1 MSGQDEQTQVPGEHA
16 HTEVEH
22 AYTEGEHAA
31 HIIGPRVYVV
41 ILLALLAGTALTVA
55 ASFVDLGAWRLTPTL
70 TISWNPVVALAIATS
85 KAVLVVLY
93 FMHVR
98 YSSKLTRLAIVA
110 GIFMFLTLILMTLS
124 DYVSRAWGN
133 W

>member
-1 MSGQDEQTQVPGEHA
+1 MSDHNQLA
-16 HTEVEH
+16 H
-22 AYTEGEHAA
+22 
-31 HIIGPRVYVV
+31 HIVGPRVYVV
-41 ILLALLAGTALTVA
+41 ILFALLAGTAITVW
-55 ASFVDLGAWRLTPTL
+55 ASFIDLGV
-70 TISWNPVVALAIATS
+70 WNPVIALAIATT

-98 YSSKLTRLAIVA
+98 YSSKLTMLTVGA
-110 GIFMFLTLILMTLS
+110 GIFMFLTLISLTLA

>member
-1 MSGQDEQTQVPGEHA
+1 MNEQN
-16 HTEVEH
+16 
-22 AYTEGEHAA
+22 EGAP

-41 ILLALLAGTALTVA
+41 ILFALLAGTALTVA
-55 ASFVDLGAWRLTPTL
+55 ASFVDLGAWHLTPTL

-98 YSSKLTRLAIVA
+98 YSSKLTWLAIVA
-110 GIFMFLTLILMTLS
+110 DIFMFLTLILMTLS

>member
-1 MSGQDEQTQVPGEHA
+1 
-16 HTEVEH
+16 
-22 AYTEGEHAA
+22 
-31 HIIGPRVYVV
+31 
-41 ILLALLAGTALTVA
+41 
-55 ASFVDLGAWRLTPTL
+55 
-70 TISWNPVVALAIATS
+70 VVALAIAS
-85 KAVLVVLY
+85 AKAVLVVLY

-124 DYVSRAWGN
+124 DYASRAWGN

>member
-1 MSGQDEQTQVPGEHA
+1 
-16 HTEVEH
+16 
-22 AYTEGEHAA
+22 
-31 HIIGPRVYVV
+31 
-41 ILLALLAGTALTVA
+41 VA
-55 ASFVDLGAWRLTPTL
+55 PARP
-70 TISWNPVVALAIATS
+70 

-98 YSSKLTRLAIVA
+98 YSSKLTRLAIAA

>member
-1 MSGQDEQTQVPGEHA
+1 MSGENEEVQLPGEDA
-16 HTEVEH
+16 HTEVER
-22 AYTEGEHAA
+22 AA

-70 TISWNPVVALAIATS
+70 TISWNPVVALAIASTN
-85 KAVLVVLY
+85 AVLVVLY